1 MTPVAGR
8 ARLSMEGLPT
18 FADGASVTLRI
29 GVAVDGWPVLSLGGR
44 YTVFTA
50 AGPLSLRSR

>member
-1 MTPVAGR
+1 
-8 ARLSMEGLPT
+8 MEGLPT